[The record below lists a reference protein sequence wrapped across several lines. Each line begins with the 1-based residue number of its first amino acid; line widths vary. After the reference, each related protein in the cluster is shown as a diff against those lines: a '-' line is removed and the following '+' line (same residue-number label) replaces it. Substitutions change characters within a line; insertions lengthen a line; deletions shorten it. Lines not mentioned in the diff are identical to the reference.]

1 MVFSDY
7 WSLASWEE
15 IPQTTYTFHYVI
27 YNNIIVVKQTLN
39 CLYTVTVLGL
49 IVLKAICI
57 GTQVYI

>member
-27 YNNIIVVKQTLN
+27 YNNIIVMKQTLN
-39 CLYTVTVLGL
+39 CLHTVTVLGL
-49 IVLKAICI
+49 IVLKAMRI